1 MSQSSF
7 YEFFLDNTPY
17 LLLTLDDKEA
27 ESAYDVAS
35 FLGKEVYVLPDFR
48 AFYGEDLRSYKDE
61 LYQINTI
68 LHKYYSSKNP
78 NKILISPF
86 KTARNRLPKR
96 EYLASFLIE
105 FGESYLLDRV
115 KDSLLL
121 CGYSVSDVVETS
133 GEVSFRGDV
142 VDVFPISSD
151 TPYRISF
158 FGDECESIR
167 EFDVTTQMSQ
177 KEELESVSIVPAF
190 LNLSQS
196 EYDSIE
202 SKISSLK
209 SDALLKDIASLGF
222 WVMDSLGEAKY
233 QKEGSYITEDAFKEL
248 ISLEKDL
255 EAHKEISK
263 LPQIR
268 EAKRYKD
275 IVLSDNIASLLE
287 LHKNKKQTI
296 LCNNEAVLKQ
306 YELQEYKSK
315 VVQKPNFINIISND
329 ELIISLNKKI
339 KKTKKKRVALSLD
352 ELKVGQYVV
361 HDNYG
366 IGIFRGIV
374 KREVAGAKRD
384 FVEVAYQGE
393 DRLLV
398 PVDSLDFLSRYV
410 AEGGLV
416 PAIDK
421 LGKGTFI
428 RLKQKVREKLFAIA
442 SEIVA
447 LSAKRELI
455 EGVRISCDFPEMELF
470 RQKSGFE
477 YTTDQVRAIEEIC
490 SDISSGKVMD
500 RVLSGDVGFGKT
512 EVAMNAVYATIKAG
526 YQVAFAAPTKIL
538 ATQHFATF
546 KKRFFDE
553 GIKIAKLDNSLKPK
567 ERQAILDALTD
578 GSLDLVVGTHGV
590 LNAKFK
596 NVALFIVDEEHKFG
610 VKQKEKI
617 KSLKESVHILSMSAT
632 PIPRTLNQA
641 LSSIKGMSSITT
653 PPKERVGVRTFVREY
668 GDKLLKEAILRER
681 RRGGQIFY
689 IYNNI
694 ATIGNK
700 KEDLLSIV
708 PDVDAQILHS
718 KVPPKE
724 SEEIMDRF
732 GKGEFFMLISTS
744 IIESGIHLPN
754 VNTIIVEN
762 ADRFGIADLHQ
773 LRGRVGRGGKEG
785 YCYLLVEDKETLTP
799 EAKKRL
805 LALESNSFLGS
816 GYNLAYYDLEIR
828 GGGNILGEAQSGHI
842 KQIGYALYLRML
854 EDAIKFLSGQGDEEK
869 HECEINLNVSAFISD
884 ELVREDRLRLDL
896 YRHLSKSESLH
907 DVYKIEEEIIDR
919 FGTLDESTKR
929 FLELISIKVLAKDK
943 KYSKISNYNENITLE
958 KDGKKE
964 LIKSPSRDD
973 DDVLKT
979 VIEKLRKRE
988 SDE

>member
-1 MSQSSF
+1 LTQSSL
-7 YEFFLDNTPY
+7 YEFFLDNNPN

-35 FLGKEVYVLPDFR
+35 FLDIEAYVLPDFR

-61 LYQINTI
+61 LYLINTT
-68 LHKYYSSKNP
+68 LFKYYNSKSP
-78 NKILISPF
+78 KKILISPF
-86 KTARNRLPKR
+86 KTARHRLPKK
-96 EYLASFLIE
+96 EYLEPITIE
-105 FGESYLLDRV
+105 FAKSYSLEKLKESLVL
-115 KDSLLL
+115 S
-121 CGYSVSDVVETS
+121 GYGVRDVVETQ

-142 VDVFPISSD
+142 VDIYPITSEN
-151 TPYRISF
+151 PYRISF

-167 EFDVTTQMSQ
+167 EFDVSSQMSS
-177 KEELESVSIVPAF
+177 KEELESVFVVPAF
-190 LNLSQS
+190 LALK
-196 EYDSIE
+196 EDELELFE
-202 SKISSLK
+202 SKVSSMQ
-209 SDALLKDIASLGF
+209 SDALVKDIDSLGF
-222 WVMDSLGEAKY
+222 WAIEGFGDALYK
-233 QKEGSYITEDAFKEL
+233 KEKTYITKDAFKEL
-248 ISLEKDL
+248 LSEEEALES
-255 EAHKEISK
+255 HIEISK
-263 LPQIR
+263 LPQVDD
-268 EAKRYKD
+268 AKKYKD
-275 IVLSDNIASLLE
+275 IVLSDDLSSLLE

-296 LCNNEAVLKQ
+296 ICNNEAILKQ
-306 YELQEYKSK
+306 YGLEEYKDL
-315 VVQKPNFINIISND
+315 VVKKRNFLNIISND
-329 ELIISLNKKI
+329 ELIISLNKKV
-339 KKTKKKRVALSLD
+339 KKSKKKRVALSLD

-366 IGIFRGIV
+366 IGIFKGIV
-374 KREVAGAKRD
+374 KRDVAGAKRD

-398 PVDSLDFLSRYV
+398 PVDSLDLLSRYV
-410 AEGGLV
+410 ADGGLV
-416 PAIDK
+416 PAVDK
-421 LGKGTFI
+421 LGKGSFTK
-428 RLKQKVREKLFAIA
+428 LKQKVKDKLFAIA

-455 EGVRISCDFPEMELF
+455 EGVKISCDFPEMELF
-470 RQKSGFE
+470 RNRSGFE
-477 YTTDQVRAIEEIC
+477 YTEDQKRAIEEIC
-490 SDISSGKVMD
+490 EDLSSGKVMD

-526 YQVAFAAPTKIL
+526 FQVAFAAPTKIL

-546 KKRFFDE
+546 KKRFEDE
-553 GIKIAKLDNSLKPK
+553 GIRIAKLDNSLKPK
-567 ERQAILDALTD
+567 ERQAILDALKE

-590 LNAKFK
+590 LNTEFK
-596 NVALFIVDEEHKFG
+596 NLALFIVDEEHKFG

-617 KSLKESVHILSMSAT
+617 KSLKEAVHILSMSAT

-653 PPKERVGVRTFVREY
+653 PPKERVGVRTFVKEHSE
-668 GDKLLKEAILRER
+668 KLLKEAILREK

-700 KEDLLSIV
+700 KEELQSIV
-708 PDVDAQILHS
+708 PELSAKILHS

-724 SEEIMDRF
+724 SEEIMDSF
-732 GKGEFFMLISTS
+732 GENEFFMLLSTS

-762 ADRFGIADLHQ
+762 ADKFGIADLHQ
-773 LRGRVGRGGKEG
+773 LRGRVGRGSKEG

-799 EAKKRL
+799 ESKKRL

-842 KQIGYALYLRML
+842 KQIGYALYLKML
-854 EDAIKFLSGQGDEEK
+854 EDAIKILSGKGVEEK
-869 HECEINLNVSAFISD
+869 SECEINLNVSAFISE
-884 ELVREDRLRLDL
+884 ELVSEDRLRLDL
-896 YRHLSKSESLH
+896 YRRLSKADSLH
-907 DVYKIEEEIIDR
+907 SVYKIEEEIIDR
-919 FGTLDESTKR
+919 FGELDESTKR
-929 FLELISIKVLAKDK
+929 FLELISIKVLTKEK
-943 KYSKISNYNENITLE
+943 KYSKISNYNENITFE

-979 VIEKLRKRE
+979 VIRKLREGTK
-988 SDE
+988 